1 MADLFVQCLSTGSM
15 SQVRLAHK
23 QQLIIVQHDGNFCSE
38 AAFSTLQQAI
48 NAARD
53 SEGQAAVGLATLLGF
68 DDACAELQVHLFG
81 AFDSFLLF

>member
-1 MADLFVQCLSTGSM
+1 M

-68 DDACAELQVHLFG
+68 DDACAELQVG
-81 AFDSFLLF
+81 FLALLLRPRRTSMHGS